1 MSEQDMEQHT
11 LEQRYRAMIYL
22 AMFTDRNTRVAAIR
36 MGEAMRNTHGASN
49 WGAAVELANQEL
61 TSTAETFTSVSLAEP
76 DWVKQVV
83 GQYK

>member
-1 MSEQDMEQHT
+1 MEQST
-11 LEQRYRAMIYL
+11 LEHRYQAMIYL

-49 WGAAVELANQEL
+49 WGAAVELASQEL
-61 TSTAETFTSVSLAEP
+61 TSTAETFKSVSLAEP